1 MQVMYTASGGL
12 QQADD
17 QLDRTASRLAHLPL
31 LIGAP
36 QDEVSLSDEA
46 VALLQVK
53 TDFEVNLG
61 AVKVDDEMEQ
71 SALELLG
78 TDYNPSRPRA

>member
-1 MQVMYTASGGL
+1 MYTALGGL

-46 VALLQVK
+46 VAFLQVK
-53 TDFEVNLG
+53 TDFQANMG
-61 AVKVDDEMEQ
+61 AVKVGEEMDQ
-71 SALELLG
+71 AALEILG
-78 TDYNPSRPRA
+78 TDYNPSRSRA